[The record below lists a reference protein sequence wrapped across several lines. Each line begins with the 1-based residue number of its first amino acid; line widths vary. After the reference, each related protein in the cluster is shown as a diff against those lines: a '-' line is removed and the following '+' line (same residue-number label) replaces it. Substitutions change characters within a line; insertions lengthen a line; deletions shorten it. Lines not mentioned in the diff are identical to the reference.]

1 MSPGPIFIH
10 PEFDRT
16 AERLTGFAWGASAG
30 KPLPPTLAEV
40 GRSVDSAEEA
50 RALLESDAWEAWS
63 IGLHGT
69 LTEYLDRVHHRRYQ
83 DWRRISG
90 RAKEVLAQLEPAVVA
105 GLNTAGLSGQMPL
118 DTVRWDVVGA
128 LVCAGFMDCKPP
140 TDVLK
145 LLDVYEAGHLP
156 VGWDADTQHVLVY

>member
-1 MSPGPIFIH
+1 MSPDPIVVH

-16 AERLTGFAWGASAG
+16 AERLSGFAWGASAG
-30 KPLPPTLAEV
+30 QPLPAALAPAGQAV
-40 GRSVDSAEEA
+40 GSAIEA

-63 IGLHGT
+63 LKLHGA

-83 DWRRISG
+83 DWRQISG
-90 RAKEVLAQLEPAVVA
+90 KAKTVLTRLEPAIA
-105 GLNTAGLSGQMPL
+105 DGLNECGMPGNVPL
-118 DTVRWDVVGA
+118 DTVRWDVVAA
-128 LVCAGFMDCKPP
+128 LVCAGFMDCSPP

-156 VGWDADTQHVLVY
+156 VGWNAERQRLLIY